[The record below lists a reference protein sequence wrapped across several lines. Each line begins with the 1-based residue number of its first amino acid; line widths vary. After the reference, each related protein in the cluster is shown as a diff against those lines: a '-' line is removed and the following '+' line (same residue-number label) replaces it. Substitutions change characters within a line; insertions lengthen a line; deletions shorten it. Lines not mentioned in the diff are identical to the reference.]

1 MPNSSAELFPLSWLS
16 QYGYC
21 PRRCGLLAIEQV
33 WAENAETAAGR
44 SQHARVH
51 TARIERRGTDVF
63 LYELDVFSRVLG
75 VSGKCDC
82 VEAHSDP
89 DGGAIPWSKG
99 NYRLYPIE
107 YKHGVLRQE
116 EEYHIQ
122 LCAQAM
128 CLEEMLGCSIPTGA
142 IFYIDAHRRSEVMLD
157 EALREKTR
165 QTARMVAKMLDAQYI
180 PAASYGPKCK
190 KCSLLEHCQ
199 PRLKGSAARYCQ
211 ELWTVLQED
220 GE

>member
-21 PRRCGLLAIEQV
+21 PRRCGLLAIDQV
-33 WAENAETAAGR
+33 WSENAETAAGR
-44 SQHARVH
+44 SQHERVH
-51 TARIERRGTDVF
+51 TARTECRGGVIY
-63 LYELDVFSRVLG
+63 LYELGVFSRTLG

-82 VEAHSDP
+82 IEAHPDSD
-89 DGGAIPWSKG
+89 GSAIPWGDG

-107 YKHGVLRQE
+107 YKHGVVRQE

-128 CLEEMLGCSIPTGA
+128 CLEEQLGCSIPKGA
-142 IFYIDAHRRSEVMLD
+142 VFYIDAHRRNEVLLD
-157 EALREKTR
+157 EALREKAR
-165 QTARMVAKMLDAQYI
+165 QTAAAVRELIEAQRIPGAKYSA
-180 PAASYGPKCK
+180 KCK

-199 PRLKGSAARYCQ
+199 PKLKSSAARYCK
-211 ELWTVLQED
+211 ELWAALQED
-220 GE
+220 DA